1 MGGWLSG
8 FSRKIGIIP
17 NFLAEIW
24 ALRDHLIMCQ
34 NIQLIALE
42 IKLDAKAIVD
52 LLANSSYPNNDIS
65 SIVDNCKLLVS

>member
-1 MGGWLSG
+1 
-8 FSRKIGIIP
+8 
-17 NFLAEIW
+17 
-24 ALRDHLIMCQ
+24 MCQ

-65 SIVDNCKLLVS
+65 SIVDNCKLLVSQLPQMHVRHY

>member
-1 MGGWLSG
+1 
-8 FSRKIGIIP
+8 
-17 NFLAEIW
+17 
-24 ALRDHLIMCQ
+24 MCQ

-65 SIVDNCKLLVS
+65 SIVDNRKLLVS